1 MPLNVAIIGA
11 SHKPQRYAYQAQEL
25 LMQHHH
31 RVFPI
36 SGNGREI
43 LGVPGYKSIAE
54 IDQPID
60 TVTLYLNPQRHQSI
74 RQDMERAMP
83 RRIIFNP
90 GTESD
95 ELIDSYAQLGI
106 ETLEAC
112 TLVMLRTGQFEKT
125 SA

>member
-1 MPLNVAIIGA
+1 MSENVAIIGA

-25 LMQHHH
+25 LMGHKHT
-31 RVFPI
+31 VFPV

-43 LGVPGYKSIAE
+43 LGVDGYRSISE
-54 IDQPID
+54 IGQPID
-60 TVTLYLNPQRHQSI
+60 TVTLYLNAQRHEPIFEDVLQVH
-74 RQDMERAMP
+74 P

-95 ELIDSYAQLGI
+95 DLMQRYREAGI

-112 TLVMLRTGQFEKT
+112 TLVMLRTGQF
-125 SA
+125 

>member
-1 MPLNVAIIGA
+1 MSLNVAIIGA

-25 LMQHHH
+25 LMQHRH
-31 RVFPI
+31 RVFPV

-43 LGVPGYKSIAE
+43 LGVPGYRSVAE
-54 IDQPID
+54 IQQPID
-60 TVTLYLNPQRHQSI
+60 TVTLYLNPQRHQAI
-74 RQDMERAMP
+74 KQDILSAMP

-95 ELIDSYAQLGI
+95 ELMREYAELGV

-112 TLVMLRTGQFEKT
+112 TLVMIRTGQFDRT
-125 SA
+125 